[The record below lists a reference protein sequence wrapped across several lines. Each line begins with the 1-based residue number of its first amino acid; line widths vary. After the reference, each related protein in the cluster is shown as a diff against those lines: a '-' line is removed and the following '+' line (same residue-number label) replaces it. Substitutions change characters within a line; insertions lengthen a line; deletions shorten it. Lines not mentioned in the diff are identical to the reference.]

1 MWWAVLLATTVFFFS
16 FLDISGYMET
26 ALIER
31 VVGSFGGALCKASI
45 ETPSLS
51 KYYLRQSPLTA
62 ARIERGEESH

>member
-1 MWWAVLLATTVFFFS
+1 MWWAVLLATTVFFS

-62 ARIERGEESH
+62 ARIERREKSH